1 MTVNIVYM
9 TDSHITVH
17 TEAGIDQIAPEV
29 HGHFSEHLGRCIYD
43 GLWSD
48 DTANTNGFVKTWFHY

>member
-1 MTVNIVYM
+1 M